1 MATEPTQIQNLNKP
15 RSLYKIEQKQ
25 FSQEELDQIEE
36 AFPPIDPGFVPNGN
50 RVLIQVRRAQEKSKG
65 GIIITETSQEV
76 NLYDEQIGKVVA
88 IGQAAFRNPADM
100 SQWAED
106 PWFEVGDFVRFPKF
120 GGDKTWTITKNG
132 ENTEKTLFIV
142 FREFDT
148 IGKIYCNPLDIRGA
162 I

>member
-1 MATEPTQIQNLNKP
+1 MATEQTQTQNLNKP

-25 FSQEELDQIEE
+25 FSQEELYFIAE
-36 AFPPIDPGFVPNGN
+36 AFPSVDPGFVPNGN
-50 RVLIQVRRAQEKSKG
+50 RILIQVRKAITKTKT
-65 GIIITETSQEV
+65 GIYLTDESQQSQV
-76 NLYDEQIGKVVA
+76 YNEQVGKVIA

-120 GGDKTWTITKNG
+120 GGDKTWTND
-132 ENTEKTLFIV
+132 TLFIV

-148 IGKIYCNPLDIRGA
+148 IGKIYCNPLDIKGA